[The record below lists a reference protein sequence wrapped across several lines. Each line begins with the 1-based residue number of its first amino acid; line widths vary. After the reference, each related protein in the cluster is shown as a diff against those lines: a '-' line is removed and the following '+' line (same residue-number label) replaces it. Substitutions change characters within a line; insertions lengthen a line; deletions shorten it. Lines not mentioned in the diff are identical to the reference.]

1 MSFYLG
7 MLAYYGVIVCA
18 SVVSHGCRHMF
29 QLVRAHCEHS
39 EELLEYMQSIQYY
52 QIDTKPKPTCD
63 APVEYKQ
70 VCSTAEMT
78 QFAQDNPLCSICMD
92 THPMDACTRT
102 VCGHVFGQTCFHRW
116 IATATAT
123 ATTATATAATATA
136 TAKTATSHVRCPNC
150 AQDVTSVTTYCS
162 SK

>member
-18 SVVSHGCRHMF
+18 SVVSQGCRHMF
-29 QLVRAHCEHS
+29 HLVRAHYEHS
-39 EELLEYMQSIQYY
+39 EEVLEYMQSIQSIQYSGSQY
-52 QIDTKPKPTCD
+52 HNNNSTNHKKK
-63 APVEYKQ
+63 PVETKQ
-70 VCSTAEMT
+70 VCTATEMI
-78 QFAQDNPLCSICMD
+78 QFSRDNPLCSICMD
-92 THPMDACTRT
+92 AHPMDACTRT

-116 IATATAT
+116 TATAT
-123 ATTATATAATATA
+123 ASTAT
-136 TAKTATSHVRCPNC
+136 KTNHVRCPNC